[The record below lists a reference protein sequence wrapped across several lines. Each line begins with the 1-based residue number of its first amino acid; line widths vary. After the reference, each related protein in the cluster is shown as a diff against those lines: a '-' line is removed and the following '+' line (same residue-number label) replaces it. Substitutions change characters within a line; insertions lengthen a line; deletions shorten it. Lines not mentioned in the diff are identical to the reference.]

1 MESGWTAPRAAP
13 RCAVCPFRAVP
24 LGDNDRVKPF
34 LLIATR
40 PEDEVAQSEYEAV
53 LRLTGLEPEQLR
65 HILLDRTPMPPVD
78 LEEISGI
85 IVGGSPYNTSDD
97 AASKSADQVRAER
110 ELGELLDR
118 VVEADFPF
126 FGACYG
132 VGTLGVHQGA
142 IVDRTYGEPV
152 SGIDVELTDAGRE
165 DPLVR
170 ASGVPDSFLAFVG
183 HKEAVHVL
191 PEHAVLLA
199 TGQGCPVQMFR
210 VGSSQYATQFHP
222 ELDNDGLVGRIRAY
236 RDNGYFDP
244 AEEEELIERVRPVD
258 VHHAAKLLRAFVQL
272 HAR

>member
-1 MESGWTAPRAAP
+1 MASEYTGRRAAP
-13 RCAVCPFRAVP
+13 RCAVCPFPAVP
-24 LGDNDRVKPF
+24 LSDNDRVKPF

-53 LRLTGLEPEQLR
+53 LRLTGLEAAQLQ
-65 HILLDRTPMPPVD
+65 HIQLDRTPMPPVD

-97 AASKSADQVRAER
+97 AASKSSDQVRAER

-165 DPLVR
+165 DPLIR

-210 VGSSQYATQFHP
+210 VGTSQYATQFHP
-222 ELDNDGLVGRIRAY
+222 ELDVPSIIERARAY
-236 RDNGYFDP
+236 RDHGYFSPDEM
-244 AEEEELIERVRPVD
+244 EEIFTELRHVEADQPPR
-258 VHHAAKLLRAFVQL
+258 LLRAFAEL
-272 HAR
+272 FAR